1 MAETAQRTCY
11 RHPDRPT
18 GLSCSECGRPI
29 CTECMTMAPVGIR
42 CPEHS
47 GKPQGVQRVTRGV
60 QRASFEGVGAKVT
73 RILIGLNVAVYIAE
87 LLQGSGVQA
96 NHGSIYQNGALIANG
111 VKFGDS
117 LAGVPAG
124 LPLPNLVGVAHGD
137 WWRLFTSAFLHY
149 GPFHLI
155 LNMVALYWFG
165 SLLEQRIG
173 SGRFLAIYVVSGLA
187 GSAGALIAA
196 PTTPTVGA
204 SGAIFGILGA
214 GLILEL
220 QRDYVFG
227 GSALGIIVI
236 NLVLTFSIPNIS
248 IGGHIGGLIG
258 GALCCLGLTRF
269 GRGHAAYGRAGVL
282 GVATIILVGVASV
295 GLAYWKAKG
304 YA

>member
-1 MAETAQRTCY
+1 
-11 RHPDRPT
+11 
-18 GLSCSECGRPI
+18 
-29 CTECMTMAPVGIR
+29 MTIAPVGIR

-47 GKPQGVQRVTRGV
+47 GKPQGVQRVTSGV
-60 QRASFEGVGAKVT
+60 RRASFEGVGARVT
-73 RILIGLNVAVYIAE
+73 RALIGINVAVYIAE

-117 LAGVPAG
+117 LVGVPAG
-124 LPLPNLVGVAHGD
+124 VPFPNLVGVAHGD

-155 LNMVALYWFG
+155 LNMLALYWFG

-173 SGRFLAIYVVSGLA
+173 SGRFLLLYVVSGLA

-214 GLILEL
+214 GLVLEQ

-227 GSALGIIVI
+227 GSALGLIVI
-236 NLVLTFSIPNIS
+236 NLVLTFAIPNIS

-269 GRGHAAYGRAGVL
+269 GRGHAAYGRAGAL
-282 GVATIILVGVASV
+282 GVATIILVGVVSV

>member
-1 MAETAQRTCY
+1 MAETAERTCY
-11 RHPDRPT
+11 RHPDRAT

-47 GKPQGVQRVTRGV
+47 GKPQGVQRVARGV
-60 QRASFEGVGAKVT
+60 QRASFEGAGAKVT
-73 RILIGLNVAVYIAE
+73 RVLIGLNVAVYIAE

-111 VKFGDS
+111 VKFGHS

-124 LPLPNLVGVAHGD
+124 IPFPNLVGVAHGD
-137 WWRLFTSAFLHY
+137 WWRLFSSAFLHY

-214 GLILEL
+214 GLVLEL

-227 GSALGIIVI
+227 GSAMGLIVI
-236 NLVLTFSIPNIS
+236 NLVLSFAIPNIS
-248 IGGHIGGLIG
+248 IGGHIGGLLGGMACAIG
-258 GALCCLGLTRF
+258 ITRF
-269 GRGHAAYGRAGVL
+269 GRGHAAYGRAGAL
-282 GVATIILVGVASV
+282 GVATILLVGVVSI

>member
-1 MAETAQRTCY
+1 
-11 RHPDRPT
+11 
-18 GLSCSECGRPI
+18 
-29 CTECMTMAPVGIR
+29 MTMAPVGIC

-60 QRASFEGVGAKVT
+60 QRASFEGMGAKVT
-73 RILIGLNVAVYIAE
+73 RALIGLNVAVYIAE
-87 LLQGSGVQA
+87 LLQGSGVGA
-96 NHGSIYQNGALIANG
+96 DKGSIYQGGALIASG
-111 VKFGDS
+111 VKFAGS
-117 LAGVPAG
+117 LYPPPPGVPIPG
-124 LPLPNLVGVAHGD
+124 ELLVGVAHGD
-137 WWRLFTSAFLHY
+137 WWRLFTSAFLHG
-149 GPFHLI
+149 GPIHLI

-173 SGRFLAIYVVSGLA
+173 SGRFLLLYIVSGLA

-214 GLILEL
+214 GLVLEQ

-227 GSALGIIVI
+227 GSALGLIVI
-236 NLVLTFSIPNIS
+236 NLILSFAIPGIS

-258 GALCCLGLTRF
+258 GVVACLGLTRF
-269 GRGHAAYGRAGVL
+269 GRGHAAYGRAGAL
-282 GVATIILVGVASV
+282 GIATVVLVGVASI